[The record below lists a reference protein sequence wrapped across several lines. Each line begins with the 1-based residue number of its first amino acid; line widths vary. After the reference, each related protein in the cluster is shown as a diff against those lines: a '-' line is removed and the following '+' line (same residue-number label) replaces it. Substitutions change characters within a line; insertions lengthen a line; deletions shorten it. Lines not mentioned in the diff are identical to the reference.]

1 MMARLYLILGIL
13 ALGVFGY
20 NQYLGNG
27 LFDDTATQH
36 SHGSAGRGTF
46 HK

>member
-1 MMARLYLILGIL
+1 MARLYALIGLI

-20 NQYLGNG
+20 QQYRGVG
-27 LFDDTATQH
+27 LFDDTSVSH
-36 SHGSAGRGTF
+36 SRGQFARGTF